1 MIYNLSKLINKYYNP
16 LIQAGYKELYLSRF
30 IYLKF
35 NTYNS
40 SPITSSTSEQTLLC
54 SDFFVQKSVPCHIV
68 PPFTAFLKAHRTL
81 FSYAQITKVFHSS
94 FSLSSTQQLTGLPII
109 PNKKAPPRGA
119 FLILSYDHINFDH
132 VSMTVTHNQPVIHI
146 RIESLSVQNRNNIR

>member
-1 MIYNLSKLINKYYNP
+1 MLSYSSRTNGIFIAGVAQLAEQLICN
-16 LIQAGYKELYLSRF
+16 QQVAG
-30 IYLKF
+30 
-35 NTYNS
+35 S